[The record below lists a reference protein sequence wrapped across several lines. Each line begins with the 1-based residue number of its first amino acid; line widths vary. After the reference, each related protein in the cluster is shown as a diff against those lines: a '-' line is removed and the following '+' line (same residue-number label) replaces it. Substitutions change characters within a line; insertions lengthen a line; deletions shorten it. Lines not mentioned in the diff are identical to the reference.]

1 MKIKDLVEG
10 PDKKDTPFSRELDRM
25 KKIPGSVAGY
35 FADLNKTFNKKSGFA
50 GVSPPGTAQ
59 DRGVTGFGQIRKGGN
74 VAKPDTTKN
83 KPVSKSAPKPT
94 RQPSVTK
101 PDQLDKG
108 SGFSEGGE
116 VYVWDGMSWNSQ
128 SGKQLGAQ
136 EGWKKFLKAQGKN
149 AAFLAPK

>member
-10 PDKKDTPFSRELDRM
+10 PELDRI

-50 GVSPPGTAQ
+50 GVTPPGTAQ
-59 DRGVTGFGQIRKGGN
+59 DRGPTGMGAIRGKGGK
-74 VAKPDTTKN
+74 VATPKPVK
-83 KPVSKSAPKPT
+83 VSKSAPKPT

-116 VYVWDGMSWNSQ
+116 VYVWDGMNWNSQ
-128 SGKQLGAQ
+128 SGKQLTAA

-149 AAFLAPK
+149 AAFIAPK

>member
-10 PDKKDTPFSRELDRM
+10 PELDRI
-25 KKIPGSVAGY
+25 KKIPGSIAGY

-50 GVSPPGTAQ
+50 GVTPPGTAQ
-59 DRGVTGFGQIRKGGN
+59 DRGPTGMGAIRGKGGK
-74 VAKPDTTKN
+74 VATPKPVK
-83 KPVSKSAPKPT
+83 VSKSAPKPT

-108 SGFSEGGE
+108 SGFTEGGE
-116 VYVWDGMSWNSQ
+116 VYVWDGMTWNSQ
-128 SGKQLGAQ
+128 SGKQLTAA

-149 AAFLAPK
+149 AAFIAPK

>member
-10 PDKKDTPFSRELDRM
+10 PELDRI

-50 GVSPPGTAQ
+50 GVTPPGTAQ
-59 DRGVTGFGQIRKGGN
+59 DRGPTGMGAIRGKGGK
-74 VAKPDTTKN
+74 VATPKPVK
-83 KPVSKSAPKPT
+83 VSKSAPKPT

-116 VYVWDGMSWNSQ
+116 VYVWDGMTWNSQ
-128 SGKQLGAQ
+128 SGKQLGAM
-136 EGWKKFLKAQGKN
+136 EGWKMFTKAQTKGS
-149 AAFLAPK
+149 AFLAPK

>member
-1 MKIKDLVEG
+1 MKIKDLLEG
-10 PDKKDTPFSRELDRM
+10 PELDRI

-50 GVSPPGTAQ
+50 GVTPPGTAQ
-59 DRGVTGFGQIRKGGN
+59 DRGPTGMGAIRGKGGN
-74 VAKPDTTKN
+74 VAKP
-83 KPVSKSAPKPT
+83 KPSKAKTPTKSAPKPT

-108 SGFSEGGE
+108 SGFTEGGE
-116 VYVWDGMSWNSQ
+116 VYVWDGITWNSQ
-128 SGKQLGAQ
+128 SGKQLTAA

-149 AAFLAPK
+149 AAFIAPK

>member
-1 MKIKDLVEG
+1 MKIKDLLEG
-10 PDKKDTPFSRELDRM
+10 PELDRI

-50 GVSPPGTAQ
+50 GVTPPGTAQ
-59 DRGVTGFGQIRKGGN
+59 DRGPTGMGAIRGKGGK
-74 VAKPDTTKN
+74 VATPKPVK
-83 KPVSKSAPKPT
+83 VSKSAPKPT

-108 SGFSEGGE
+108 SGFTEGGE
-116 VYVWDGMSWNSQ
+116 VYVWDGITWNSQ
-128 SGKQLGAQ
+128 SGKQLTAA

-149 AAFLAPK
+149 AAFIAPK

>member
-10 PDKKDTPFSRELDRM
+10 PELDRI

-50 GVSPPGTAQ
+50 GVTPPGTAQ
-59 DRGVTGFGQIRKGGN
+59 DRGPTGMGAIRGKGGK
-74 VAKPDTTKN
+74 VATPKPVK
-83 KPVSKSAPKPT
+83 VSKSAPKPT

-101 PDQLDKG
+101 PDNLDKG

-116 VYVWDGMSWNSQ
+116 VYVWDGMTWNSQ
-128 SGKQLGAQ
+128 SGKQLGAM
-136 EGWKKFLKAQGKN
+136 EGWKKFTKAQTKGS
-149 AAFLAPK
+149 AFLAPK

>member
-10 PDKKDTPFSRELDRM
+10 PELDRI

-35 FADLNKTFNKKSGFA
+35 FADLNKPFTKQTGFA
-50 GVSPPGTAQ
+50 GVTPPGTAQ
-59 DRGVTGFGQIRKGGN
+59 DRGPTGMGAIRGKGGN
-74 VAKPDTTKN
+74 VVKPKPTKD
-83 KPVSKSAPKPT
+83 KTVSKSAPKPT

-108 SGFSEGGE
+108 SGFTEGGE
-116 VYVWDGMSWNSQ
+116 VYVWDGITWNSQ
-128 SGKQLGAQ
+128 SGKQLTAA

-149 AAFLAPK
+149 AAFIAPK

>member
-10 PDKKDTPFSRELDRM
+10 PELDRI
-25 KKIPGSVAGY
+25 KKIPGSIAGY

-50 GVSPPGTAQ
+50 GVTPPGTAQ
-59 DRGVTGFGQIRKGGN
+59 DRGPTGMGAIRGKGGK
-74 VAKPDTTKN
+74 VAPPKPVK
-83 KPVSKSAPKPT
+83 VSKSAPKPT

-116 VYVWDGMSWNSQ
+116 VYVWDGMNWNSQ
-128 SGKQLGAQ
+128 SGKQLGAM
-136 EGWKKFLKAQGKN
+136 EGWKKFTKAQTKGS
-149 AAFLAPK
+149 AFLAPK

>member
-10 PDKKDTPFSRELDRM
+10 PELDRI
-25 KKIPGSVAGY
+25 KKIPGSIAGY

-50 GVSPPGTAQ
+50 GVTPPGTAQ
-59 DRGVTGFGQIRKGGN
+59 DRGPTGMGAIRGKGGK
-74 VAKPDTTKN
+74 VTTPKPVK
-83 KPVSKSAPKPT
+83 VSKSAPKPT

-116 VYVWDGMSWNSQ
+116 VYVWDGMNWNSQ
-128 SGKQLGAQ
+128 SGKQLGAM
-136 EGWKKFLKAQGKN
+136 EGWKKFTKAQTKGS
-149 AAFLAPK
+149 AFLAPK

>member
-10 PDKKDTPFSRELDRM
+10 PELDRI

-35 FADLNKTFNKKSGFA
+35 FADLNKTFNKKTGFA
-50 GVSPPGTAQ
+50 GVTPPGTAQ
-59 DRGVTGFGQIRKGGN
+59 DRGWTGMGAIRGKGGK
-74 VAKPDTTKN
+74 VATPKPVK
-83 KPVSKSAPKPT
+83 VSKSAPKPT

-108 SGFSEGGE
+108 SGFTEGGE
-116 VYVWDGMSWNSQ
+116 VYVWDGMTWNSQ
-128 SGKQLGAQ
+128 SGKQLTAA

-149 AAFLAPK
+149 AAFIAPK

>member
-10 PDKKDTPFSRELDRM
+10 PELDRI
-25 KKIPGSVAGY
+25 KKIPGSIAGY

-50 GVSPPGTAQ
+50 GVTPPGTAQ
-59 DRGVTGFGQIRKGGN
+59 DRGPTGMGAIRGKGGK
-74 VAKPDTTKN
+74 VATPKPVK
-83 KPVSKSAPKPT
+83 VSKSAPKPT

-116 VYVWDGMSWNSQ
+116 VYVWDGMNWNSQ
-128 SGKQLGAQ
+128 SGKQLGAM
-136 EGWKKFLKAQGKN
+136 EGWKKFTKAQTKGS
-149 AAFLAPK
+149 AFLAPK

>member
-1 MKIKDLVEG
+1 MKIKDLLEG
-10 PDKKDTPFSRELDRM
+10 PELDRI

-50 GVSPPGTAQ
+50 GVTPPGTAQ
-59 DRGVTGFGQIRKGGN
+59 DRGPTGMGSIRKGG
-74 VAKPDTTKN
+74 AKPTTTKD

-108 SGFSEGGE
+108 SGFTEGGE
-116 VYVWDGMSWNSQ
+116 VYVWDGITWNSQ
-128 SGKQLGAQ
+128 SGKQLTAA

-149 AAFLAPK
+149 AAFIAPK

>member
-10 PDKKDTPFSRELDRM
+10 PELDRI
-25 KKIPGSVAGY
+25 KKIPGSIAGY

-50 GVSPPGTAQ
+50 GVTPPGTAQ
-59 DRGVTGFGQIRKGGN
+59 DRGPTGMGAIRGKGGK
-74 VAKPDTTKN
+74 VATPKPVK
-83 KPVSKSAPKPT
+83 VSKSAPKPT

-116 VYVWDGMSWNSQ
+116 VYVWDGMNWNSH
-128 SGKQLGAQ
+128 SGKQLGAM
-136 EGWKKFLKAQGKN
+136 EGWKKFTKAQTKGS
-149 AAFLAPK
+149 AFLAPK

>member
-10 PDKKDTPFSRELDRM
+10 PELDRI

-35 FADLNKTFNKKSGFA
+35 FADLNKTFNKKTGFA
-50 GVSPPGTAQ
+50 GVTPPGTAQ
-59 DRGVTGFGQIRKGGN
+59 DRGPTGMGAIRGKGGK
-74 VAKPDTTKN
+74 VATPKPVK
-83 KPVSKSAPKPT
+83 VSKSAPKPT

-108 SGFSEGGE
+108 SGFTEGGE
-116 VYVWDGMSWNSQ
+116 VYVWDGMTWNSQ
-128 SGKQLGAQ
+128 SGKQLTAA

-149 AAFLAPK
+149 AAFIAPK

>member
-10 PDKKDTPFSRELDRM
+10 PELDRI
-25 KKIPGSVAGY
+25 KKIPGSIAGY

-50 GVSPPGTAQ
+50 GVTPPGTAQ
-59 DRGVTGFGQIRKGGN
+59 DRGPTGMGAIRGKGGK
-74 VAKPDTTKN
+74 VATPKPVK
-83 KPVSKSAPKPT
+83 VSKSAPKPT

-116 VYVWDGMSWNSQ
+116 VYVWDGMNWNQRKTTRCHGRLEKVYKSSDQ
-128 SGKQLGAQ
+128 RFGIFSS
-136 EGWKKFLKAQGKN
+136 
-149 AAFLAPK
+149 

>member
-10 PDKKDTPFSRELDRM
+10 PELDRI
-25 KKIPGSVAGY
+25 KSIPGSVAGY
-35 FADLNKTFNKKSGFA
+35 FADLNKTFNKKTGFA
-50 GVSPPGTAQ
+50 GVTPPGTAQ
-59 DRGVTGFGQIRKGGN
+59 DRGPTGMGAIRGKGGN
-74 VAKPDTTKN
+74 VVKPKPTKD
-83 KPVSKSAPKPT
+83 KTVSKSAPKPT

-116 VYVWDGMSWNSQ
+116 VYVWDGITWNSQ
-128 SGKQLGAQ
+128 SGKQLTAA

-149 AAFLAPK
+149 AAFIAPK

>member
-10 PDKKDTPFSRELDRM
+10 PELDRI
-25 KKIPGSVAGY
+25 KKIPGSIAGY

-50 GVSPPGTAQ
+50 GVTPPGTAQ
-59 DRGVTGFGQIRKGGN
+59 DRGPTGMGAIRGKGGK
-74 VAKPDTTKN
+74 VATPKPVK
-83 KPVSKSAPKPT
+83 VSKSAPKPT

-116 VYVWDGMSWNSQ
+116 VYVWDGTNWNSQ
-128 SGKQLGAQ
+128 SGKQLGAM
-136 EGWKKFLKAQGKN
+136 EGWKKFTKAQTKGS
-149 AAFLAPK
+149 AFLAPK

>member
-10 PDKKDTPFSRELDRM
+10 PELDRI

-35 FADLNKTFNKKSGFA
+35 FADLNKTFNKKTGFA
-50 GVSPPGTAQ
+50 GVTPPGTAQ
-59 DRGVTGFGQIRKGGN
+59 DRGPTGMGAIRGKGGN
-74 VAKPDTTKN
+74 VVKPKPTKD
-83 KPVSKSAPKPT
+83 KTVSKSAPKPT

-108 SGFSEGGE
+108 SGFTEGGE
-116 VYVWDGMSWNSQ
+116 VYVWDGITWNSQ
-128 SGKQLGAQ
+128 SGKQLTAA

-149 AAFLAPK
+149 AAFIAPK

>member
-10 PDKKDTPFSRELDRM
+10 PELDRI

-50 GVSPPGTAQ
+50 GVTPPGTAQ
-59 DRGVTGFGQIRKGGN
+59 DRGPTGMGAIRGKGGK
-74 VAKPDTTKN
+74 VATPKPVK
-83 KPVSKSAPKPT
+83 VSKSAPKPT

-116 VYVWDGMSWNSQ
+116 VYVLS
-128 SGKQLGAQ
+128 LIHI
-136 EGWKKFLKAQGKN
+136 
-149 AAFLAPK
+149 

>member
-10 PDKKDTPFSRELDRM
+10 PELDRI

-35 FADLNKTFNKKSGFA
+35 FADLNKTFNKKTGFA
-50 GVSPPGTAQ
+50 GVTPPGTAQ
-59 DRGVTGFGQIRKGGN
+59 DRGPTGMGAIRGKGGN
-74 VAKPDTTKN
+74 VVKPKPTKD
-83 KPVSKSAPKPT
+83 KTVSKSAPKPT

-116 VYVWDGMSWNSQ
+116 VYVWDGMTWNSQ
-128 SGKQLGAQ
+128 SGKQLGAM
-136 EGWKKFLKAQGKN
+136 EGWKKFTKAQTKGS
-149 AAFLAPK
+149 AFLAPK

>member
-10 PDKKDTPFSRELDRM
+10 PELDRI

-50 GVSPPGTAQ
+50 GVTPPGTAQ
-59 DRGVTGFGQIRKGGN
+59 DRGPTGMGAIRGKGGK
-74 VAKPDTTKN
+74 VATPKPVK
-83 KPVSKSAPKPT
+83 VSKSAPKPT

-116 VYVWDGMSWNSQ
+116 VYVWDGMNWNSQ
-128 SGKQLGAQ
+128 SGKQLGAM
-136 EGWKKFLKAQGKN
+136 EGWKKFTKAQTKGS
-149 AAFLAPK
+149 AFLAPK

>member
-10 PDKKDTPFSRELDRM
+10 PELDRI
-25 KKIPGSVAGY
+25 KKIPGSIAGY

-50 GVSPPGTAQ
+50 GVTPPGTAQ
-59 DRGVTGFGQIRKGGN
+59 DRGPTGMGAIPGKGGK
-74 VAKPDTTKN
+74 VATPKPVK
-83 KPVSKSAPKPT
+83 VSKSAPKPT

-116 VYVWDGMSWNSQ
+116 VYVWDGMTWNSQ
-128 SGKQLGAQ
+128 SGKQLGAM
-136 EGWKKFLKAQGKN
+136 EGWKKFTKAQTKGS
-149 AAFLAPK
+149 AFLAPK